1 MNIKTWLEK
10 VNNVYYEI
18 DSKELLDKI
27 NQKLIPVNLFDEL
40 YNDEYKEYIYL
51 VINYLKDT
59 YIDINLSRNILLDA
73 ICYYNKKYYNNEFY
87 NPNQNEPIWLFHG
100 SPEKLDEVEK
110 RTSHD
115 SKNDKINI
123 DTAVFLTSSIK
134 IASAYAF
141 KDGIKKISGDNKYSF
156 SVRLKE
162 LMPIMNMENVVT
174 DDNLK
179 GYIYVFVNDGSFVK
193 EPDWSLQFKSYNNL
207 VPYKK
212 IEVIYKNYKHLYED
226 NTKKDKLK

>member
-1 MNIKTWLEK
+1 MNINNWLK
-10 VNNVYYEI
+10 NVKNYEYI
-18 DSKELLDKI
+18 DSKKLLDKI
-27 NQKLIPVNLFDEL
+27 NKKLIPVNLFDEPF
-40 YNDEYKEYIYL
+40 NEANKEYIYL

-59 YIDINLSRNILLDA
+59 NVDINLNRNILLDA
-73 ICYYNKKYYNNEFY
+73 ICYYNKKYYDNEFY
-87 NPNQNEPIWLFHG
+87 NETLDKPTWLFHG
-100 SPEKLDEVEK
+100 SPELLKEVEK

-115 SKNDKINI
+115 SKGDKINI

-162 LMPIMNMENVVT
+162 VFPIMNMENVVT
-174 DDNLK
+174 DDNLR
-179 GYIYVFVNDGSFVK
+179 GYIYVFVNDGSFIR

-207 VPYKK
+207 RPYKK
-212 IEVIYKNYKHLYED
+212 IDVIYKDYKHLYED
-226 NTKKDKLK
+226 STKKDKLK